1 MLIRRADGK
10 KSTFLSTP
18 GKEMN
23 NPKVKHDDS
32 DAVIGVNQRAYYGKG
47 YTSNL
52 ALFLLL
58 SYHAG
63 KWMIWG

>member
-1 MLIRRADGK
+1 
-10 KSTFLSTP
+10 
-18 GKEMN
+18 MN